1 MNRTGIIFFFH
12 MLLSAVGCYLII
24 HFFSVSVDFV
34 LVTIISFFVSFIVLW
49 LLSYLF
55 NRKYFNRIINAFYLI
70 IYFIKEF
77 IRANLKLS
85 YEILSVRLYLEP
97 AVVAVPLDIKADL
110 GIMILANLITLT
122 PGTLSLEVSDD
133 RKYLYVHTLYLEG
146 GIEQFKDKI
155 KKGFEQKIIAIT
167 Q

>member
-1 MNRTGIIFFFH
+1 MNKASIIFFFH
-12 MLLSAVGCYLII
+12 TVLSMVGCYLII
-24 HFFSVSVDFV
+24 HLLSVSVDFV
-34 LVTIISFFVSFIVLW
+34 LVTTLSFIASFVVLW
-49 LLSYLF
+49 LLSYLL
-55 NRKYFNRIINAFYLI
+55 NRKYFMRIIKIFNLIAF
-70 IYFIKEF
+70 FMKEF
-77 IRANLKLS
+77 IKTNLKLS
-85 YEILSVRLYLEP
+85 YEIISIRVHLEP

-133 RKYLYVHTLYLEG
+133 RKYIYVHTIYLEG
-146 GIEQFKDKI
+146 GIEKFKNKI

>member
-1 MNRTGIIFFFH
+1 MNRTSIIFFFH
-12 MLLSAVGCYLII
+12 IVLSAAGWYLII
-24 HFFSVSVDFV
+24 LFFSASMDYV
-34 LVTIISFFVSFIVLW
+34 LVTILSFIASFVVLW

-55 NRKYFNRIINAFYLI
+55 NRKYFNRIINIFYLI
-70 IYFIKEF
+70 VYFIKEF
-77 IRANLKLS
+77 IKANLKLS
-85 YEILSVRLYLEP
+85 YEILSIRIHLEP
-97 AVVAVPLDIKADL
+97 AVVAVPLDVKADL

-146 GIEQFKDKI
+146 GIEQFKNKI